1 MKYILKKVTGILAF
15 CSAFA
20 ATSMVCFAAT
30 IHTADASLTGPGT
43 EPVQFL
49 VTVVGESAMINTDTV
64 SGQLLMEADTNES
77 FPLVEETEDGWLKV
91 QVGAEEGYLQAGQG
105 VELQEAEEEEIS
117 AASETAAASLEEARV
132 QQAADAAASRR
143 QHVVNYAMQFLGC
156 RYRYGGTNPLTGV
169 DCSGFTRFVML
180 NGAGISIPRTSGGQ
194 ANAGIPVSAEQ
205 MQPGDLICYG
215 SGRSIN
221 HVAMYIGNGQIIHAS
236 TEETGVKI
244 SQWNYRTPVKIVN
257 VLG

>member
-1 MKYILKKVTGILAF
+1 MKYIFKKATGVLAF

-91 QVGAEEGYLQAGQG
+91 QVGSEEGYLQAGEE
-105 VELQEAEEEEIS
+105 VELQQAEEEELS
-117 AASETAAASLEEARV
+117 AASETARS
-132 QQAADAAASRR
+132 Q
-143 QHVVNYAMQFLGC
+143 
-156 RYRYGGTNPLTGV
+156 
-169 DCSGFTRFVML
+169 
-180 NGAGISIPRTSGGQ
+180 
-194 ANAGIPVSAEQ
+194 
-205 MQPGDLICYG
+205 
-215 SGRSIN
+215 SGRSQGT
-221 HVAMYIGNGQIIHAS
+221 AGSRRRSQPQTARRELRHA
-236 TEETGVKI
+236 VF
-244 SQWNYRTPVKIVN
+244 RMPVP
-257 VLG
+257 LRRH

>member
-1 MKYILKKVTGILAF
+1 MKYIFKKATGVLAF

-91 QVGAEEGYLQAGQG
+91 QVGSEEGYLQG
-105 VELQEAEEEEIS
+105 
-117 AASETAAASLEEARV
+117 
-132 QQAADAAASRR
+132 RR
-143 QHVVNYAMQFLGC
+143 
-156 RYRYGGTNPLTGV
+156 R
-169 DCSGFTRFVML
+169 S
-180 NGAGISIPRTSGGQ
+180 RTS
-194 ANAGIPVSAEQ
+194 AGRR
-205 MQPGDLICYG
+205 
-215 SGRSIN
+215 GRAFSCF
-221 HVAMYIGNGQIIHAS
+221 
-236 TEETGVKI
+236 
-244 SQWNYRTPVKIVN
+244 
-257 VLG
+257 

>member
-1 MKYILKKVTGILAF
+1 M
-15 CSAFA
+15 
-20 ATSMVCFAAT
+20 
-30 IHTADASLTGPGT
+30 
-43 EPVQFL
+43 
-49 VTVVGESAMINTDTV
+49 
-64 SGQLLMEADTNES
+64 
-77 FPLVEETEDGWLKV
+77 
-91 QVGAEEGYLQAGQG
+91 
-105 VELQEAEEEEIS
+105 
-117 AASETAAASLEEARV
+117 
-132 QQAADAAASRR
+132 
-143 QHVVNYAMQFLGC
+143 NYAMQFLGC